1 MTSLRHAPTAL
12 LATLGAPLL
21 LMGCPGP
28 SGTTDDAFVVGADAL
43 TNDTLLPTLDAPG
56 ADAPSAEDA
65 PSTSDAPALH
75 DASSASDAPIPTSGA
90 YVGDACGPA
99 DGPALQITISDALDP
114 ASCSADPLR
123 ASTSF
128 YLHDLGGATLPPA
141 AGSTFTSTAAASNG
155 SAVQCPGGSP
165 PCRLSETFSIT
176 FTRYEADGG
185 ATGQYTI
192 TWEGG
197 ETSTGNFD
205 AVRCESGPM
214 ICG

>member
-1 MTSLRHAPTAL
+1 MTSLRLATFAWLVAPAL
-12 LATLGAPLL
+12 LS
-21 LMGCPGP
+21 GCPGTTASDDAYVAAEDSGVRDCACGAPDTPVIDADLPEIDAPLDDAP
-28 SGTTDDAFVVGADAL
+28 SLDDAFSTTDA
-43 TNDTLLPTLDAPG
+43 A
-56 ADAPSAEDA
+56 
-65 PSTSDAPALH
+65 
-75 DASSASDAPIPTSGA
+75 IPTSGA
-90 YVGDACGPA
+90 YVADSCGPA
-99 DGPALQITISDALDP
+99 DGPALQITISDTLDP
-114 ASCSADPLR
+114 TSCSADPMR

-205 AVRCESGPM
+205 AVRCESGPV

>member
-1 MTSLRHAPTAL
+1 MTSLRIAPLSIATAL
-12 LATLGAPLL
+12 SLPMLLA
-21 LMGCPGP
+21 GCPGTA
-28 SGTTDDAFVVGADAL
+28 STTDDAFVVGADAGAE
-43 TNDTLLPTLDAPG
+43 DAPVATLDAPG
-56 ADAPSAEDA
+56 ADAPSGEDA
-65 PSTSDAPALH
+65 PSLHDAPAMG
-75 DASSASDAPIPTSGA
+75 DATSASDAPIPTSGA
-90 YVGDACGPA
+90 YVADSCGPA
-99 DGPALQITISDALDP
+99 DGPALQITISDTLDP
-114 ASCSADPLR
+114 TSCSADPMR

-176 FTRYEADGG
+176 FTRYEIDGG

-205 AVRCESGPM
+205 AARCESGPV

>member
-1 MTSLRHAPTAL
+1 MLLSGCPDTTASDDAYV
-12 LATLGAPLL
+12 ATEDTAVRDCACGAPDT
-21 LMGCPGP
+21 PEI
-28 SGTTDDAFVVGADAL
+28 DADLPEIDAA
-43 TNDTLLPTLDAPG
+43 LD
-56 ADAPSAEDA
+56 DAPSLEDA
-65 PSTSDAPALH
+65 F
-75 DASSASDAPIPTSGA
+75 SASDAPIPTRGE
-90 YVGDACGPA
+90 YVGDSCGPA
-99 DGPALQITISDALDP
+99 DGPALQITISDTLDP
-114 ASCSADPLR
+114 SSCSADPLR

-128 YLHDLGGATLPPA
+128 YLHDLGGATLPPS
-141 AGSTFTSTAAASNG
+141 AGTTFTSTAAASNG

-197 ETSTGNFD
+197 ETATGNFD
-205 AVRCESGPM
+205 AVRCESGPV